1 MADNKMMIFE
11 NDTFGSLRT
20 VVINDGVWFVGK
32 EVAAVLG
39 YERTTKAVADHV
51 DEEDRLMLNRKTQSQ
66 FGIELGQRGGWLV
79 SESGLYS
86 LILSSKMPTARAFK
100 RWITSEVLPSIRKN
114 GAYMTDAVIEHLEE
128 NPELVPEYLNHLRD
142 ENARAKE
149 LRRHLDTVTGQLA
162 IAQPKAEYYNTYVN
176 SEDALC
182 FRYVAKELGVP
193 ERKLINYLL
202 DKRFLYRDAHRDS
215 RVFPRAGDRNDPLFL
230 VRDFHTRS
238 GHRGQYTV
246 LTVAGREHLMKR
258 VDEICAYVPKKDRK
272 TTAEICPA
280 SVATV

>member
-11 NDTFGSLRT
+11 NEQFGQVRT
-20 VVINDGVWFVGK
+20 VNIEGNPWFVSVDVCTALG
-32 EVAAVLG
+32 VSRTAVRRLDEDEKGVRSMHTLG
-39 YERTTKAVADHV
+39 GTQRLAVV
-51 DEEDRLMLNRKTQSQ
+51 NEY
-66 FGIELGQRGGWLV
+66 
-79 SESGLYS
+79 GLYS
-86 LILSSKMPTARAFK
+86 LILGSRKPEAKDFK
-100 RWITSEVLPSIRKN
+100 RWITHEVIPSIRRH
-114 GAYMTDAVIEHLEE
+114 GAYMTDAVIAHLEE
-128 NPELVPEYLNHLRD
+128 NPELVPEYLNHLRG

-149 LRRHLDTVTGQLA
+149 LRRQLDTVTGQLVL
-162 IAQPKAEYYNTYVN
+162 AQPKADYYNAYVN
-176 SEDALC
+176 NEDALC

-246 LTVAGREHLMKR
+246 LTVAGREHLMRR
-258 VDEICAYVPKKDRK
+258 VGEISAYVTKKNRDI
-272 TTAEICPA
+272 APEICPTSA
-280 SVATV
+280 ETV

>member
-11 NDTFGSLRT
+11 NNTFGSIRT
-20 VVINDGVWFVGK
+20 VVMDDGVWFVGK
-32 EVAAVLG
+32 EVAAILG
-39 YERTTKAVADHV
+39 YERTTKAVTDHV
-51 DEEDRLMLNRKTQSQ
+51 DEDDRLMLNRKTQSQ

-86 LILSSKMPTARAFK
+86 LILSSKLPTARTFK
-100 RWITSEVLPSIRKN
+100 RWVTAEILPSIRRH
-114 GAYMTDAVIEHLEE
+114 GAYMTDAVITHLEE

-142 ENARAKE
+142 ENARTKE
-149 LRRHLDTVTGQLA
+149 IRRQLDTVTGQLA
-162 IAQPKAEYYNTYVN
+162 IAQPKADYYNAYVN
-176 SEDALC
+176 NEDALC
-182 FRYVAKELGVP
+182 FRYVAKELGVS

-246 LTVAGREHLMKR
+246 LTVAGREYLMRR
-258 VDEICAYVPKKDRK
+258 VGEISTYVPEKNRDIVP
-272 TTAEICPA
+272 EICPISA
-280 SVATV
+280 ETV

>member
-11 NDTFGSLRT
+11 NEQFGQVRT
-20 VVINDGVWFVGK
+20 VNMGGEPWFVA
-32 EVAAVLG
+32 VDVCNTLNINNPTAALSRLEDD
-39 YERTTKAVADHV
+39 ERMTLSLSEGH
-51 DEEDRLMLNRKTQSQ
+51 S
-66 FGIELGQRGGWLV
+66 GQRGGARKLNV
-79 SESGLYS
+79 VNEFGLYT
-86 LILSSKMPTARAFK
+86 LILRSRKPEAQAFR
-100 RWITSEVLPSIRKN
+100 RWITHEVIPSIRKN
-114 GAYMTDAVIEHLEE
+114 GAYMADAVIAHLEE

-149 LRRHLDTVTGQLA
+149 LRRQLDTVNGQLA
-162 IAQPKAEYYNTYVN
+162 IAQPKADYYNAYVN
-176 SEDALC
+176 NEDALC

-215 RVFPRAGDRNDPLFL
+215 RVFPRAGDRNNPLFL

-246 LTVAGREHLMKR
+246 LTVAGREYLMQR
-258 VDEICAYVPKKDRK
+258 VGEISAYAPKKNREIAPEICLIS
-272 TTAEICPA
+272 AE
-280 SVATV
+280 TV

>member
-11 NDTFGSLRT
+11 NDNFGSVRT
-20 VVINDGVWFVGK
+20 VVVDDRAWFVGK
-32 EVAAVLG
+32 EVTAILG
-39 YERTTKAVADHV
+39 YERTTKAVTDHV

-86 LILSSKMPTARAFK
+86 LILSSKLPTARAFK
-100 RWITSEVLPSIRKN
+100 RWVTAEILPSIRKN
-114 GAYMTDAVIEHLEE
+114 GAYMTDAVIEHLDE

-149 LRRHLDTVTGQLA
+149 LRRQLDDVTGKLA
-162 IAQPKAEYYNTYVN
+162 LAQPKVDYFNAYVN

-182 FRYVAKELGVP
+182 FRYVAKELGVS
-193 ERKLINYLL
+193 ERKLINYLI
-202 DKRFLYRDAHRDS
+202 DKKYLYRDAHRDS

-230 VRDFHTRS
+230 VRDFHTKY

-246 LTVAGREHLMKR
+246 LTVAGREYLMR
-258 VDEICAYVPKKDRK
+258 RTGEISAYVPKKDRK
-272 TTAEICPA
+272 TTPEICPA
-280 SVATV
+280 SVETA

>member
-1 MADNKMMIFE
+1 
-11 NDTFGSLRT
+11 
-20 VVINDGVWFVGK
+20 
-32 EVAAVLG
+32 
-39 YERTTKAVADHV
+39 
-51 DEEDRLMLNRKTQSQ
+51 MLNRKTQSQ

-86 LILSSKMPTARAFK
+86 LILSSKLPTARTFK
-100 RWITSEVLPSIRKN
+100 RWVTAEILPSIRRH
-114 GAYMTDAVIEHLEE
+114 GAYMTDAVIAHLEE

-142 ENARAKE
+142 ENSRAKE
-149 LRRHLDTVTGQLA
+149 LRRQLDTVTGQLA
-162 IAQPKAEYYNTYVN
+162 IAQPKADYYNAYVN
-176 SEDALC
+176 NEDALC

-202 DKRFLYRDAHRDS
+202 DKRFLYRDTHRDS

-246 LTVAGREHLMKR
+246 LTVVGREYLMRRVGEISAYELKR
-258 VDEICAYVPKKDRK
+258 NQDIAP
-272 TTAEICPA
+272 EICPA
-280 SVATV
+280 SAETV

>member
-1 MADNKMMIFE
+1 MADNKMMIFKNE
-11 NDTFGSLRT
+11 QFGQVRT
-20 VVINDGVWFVGK
+20 TLIDGVPWLVGK
-32 EVAAVLG
+32 DVADDLG
-39 YERTTKAVADHV
+39 YRNGSRDINRHV
-51 DEEDRLMLNRKTQSQ
+51 DAEDRRTEKVYDGNQMKSTILIN
-66 FGIELGQRGGWLV
+66 
-79 SESGLYS
+79 ESGLYS
-86 LILSSKMPTARAFK
+86 MILSSKLPTAKQFK

-114 GAYMTDAVIEHLEE
+114 GAYMTDAVIAHLEE

-149 LRRHLDTVTGQLA
+149 LRRQLDTVTGQLA
-162 IAQPKAEYYNTYVN
+162 IAQPKADYYNAYVN

-193 ERKLINYLL
+193 ERQLINYLL

-215 RVFPRAGDRNDPLFL
+215 RVFPRAGDRNDSLFL

-246 LTVAGREHLMKR
+246 LTVAGREYLMRR
-258 VDEICAYVPKKDRK
+258 VGEISAYVTKKNRDI
-272 TTAEICPA
+272 APEICPTSA
-280 SVATV
+280 ETV

>member
-11 NDTFGSLRT
+11 NDTFGSIRT
-20 VVINDGVWFVGK
+20 VVMHDGVWFVGK
-32 EVAAVLG
+32 EVAAILG
-39 YERTTKAVADHV
+39 YERTTKAVTDHV
-51 DEEDRLMLNRKTQSQ
+51 DEDDRLMLNRKTQSQ

-86 LILSSKMPTARAFK
+86 LILSSKLPTARTFK
-100 RWITSEVLPSIRKN
+100 RWVTAEILPSIRRH

-142 ENARAKE
+142 ENSRAKE
-149 LRRHLDTVTGQLA
+149 LRRQLDTVTGQLA
-162 IAQPKAEYYNTYVN
+162 IAQPKADYYNAYVN
-176 SEDALC
+176 NEDALC

-202 DKRFLYRDAHRDS
+202 DKRFLYRDTHRDS

-246 LTVAGREHLMKR
+246 LTVVGREYLMRRVGEISAYELKR
-258 VDEICAYVPKKDRK
+258 NQDIAP
-272 TTAEICPA
+272 EICPA
-280 SVATV
+280 SAETV

>member
-1 MADNKMMIFE
+1 MMNAVAVMD
-11 NDTFGSLRT
+11 NDTQVFQFDDAKVR
-20 VVINDGVWFVGK
+20 VVMKDGEPWFVAK
-32 EVAAVLG
+32 DVCDVLG
-39 YERTTKAVADHV
+39 HSNSRMALTILDDDEV
-51 DEEDRLMLNRKTQSQ
+51 D
-66 FGIELGQRGGWLV
+66 V
-79 SESGLYS
+79 SKVYTSVGVREASIINESGLYS
-86 LILSSKMPTARAFK
+86 MILSSKLPTAKQFK

-114 GAYMTDAVIEHLEE
+114 GAYMTDAVIAHLEE

-149 LRRHLDTVTGQLA
+149 LRRQLDTVTGQLA
-162 IAQPKAEYYNTYVN
+162 IAQPKADYYNAYVN
-176 SEDALC
+176 NEDALC

-202 DKRFLYRDAHRDS
+202 DKRFLYRDTHRDS

-246 LTVAGREHLMKR
+246 LTVVGREYLMRRVGEISAYELKR
-258 VDEICAYVPKKDRK
+258 NQDIAP
-272 TTAEICPA
+272 EICPA
-280 SVATV
+280 SAETV